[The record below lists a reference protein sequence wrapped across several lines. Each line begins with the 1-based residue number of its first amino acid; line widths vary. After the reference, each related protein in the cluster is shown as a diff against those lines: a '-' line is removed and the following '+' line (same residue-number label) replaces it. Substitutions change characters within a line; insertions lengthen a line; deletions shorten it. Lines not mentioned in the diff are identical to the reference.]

1 MDLNK
6 LKKIEY
12 RSYNIVVEDFENNII
27 YDGSQLSSQ
36 YIANNYNVLG
46 NSILVFRGGMSLSP
60 AEMIDIKDIQRE
72 SHLAEILISSDD
84 SLHIIIEE
92 FDIQP
97 PNLEIEYY
105 RLRLLTLII
114 LEKLNLKGIKAQRK
128 GTDIYIG
135 EKKLNVAIASVGVTN
150 SKIHFGL
157 NVGSSGFPQ
166 HVTAI
171 GLLELEFED
180 SQLKEW
186 IISIVKQYIDELQM
200 VKEDVSKTKS
210 I

>member
-1 MDLNK
+1 M
-6 LKKIEY
+6 KKIEY
-12 RSYNIVVEDFENNII
+12 RSYNIVVEDFKNNII

-84 SLHIIIEE
+84 SLHVIIEE

-105 RLRLLTLII
+105 RLRLLTLLI
-114 LEKLNLKGIKAQRK
+114 LEQLNLKGIKIQRK

-157 NVGSSGFPQ
+157 NVGNSGFPQ
-166 HVTAI
+166 HVNAI
-171 GLLELEFED
+171 GLLELEFKD
-180 SQLKEW
+180 NQLKEW
-186 IISIVKQYIDELQM
+186 IISVVKQYIDEVQM

>member
-36 YIANNYNVLG
+36 YTANNYNVLG

-84 SLHIIIEE
+84 SLHVIIEE

-97 PNLEIEYY
+97 PNLEIEY
-105 RLRLLTLII
+105 
-114 LEKLNLKGIKAQRK
+114 
-128 GTDIYIG
+128 
-135 EKKLNVAIASVGVTN
+135 
-150 SKIHFGL
+150 
-157 NVGSSGFPQ
+157 
-166 HVTAI
+166 
-171 GLLELEFED
+171 
-180 SQLKEW
+180 
-186 IISIVKQYIDELQM
+186 
-200 VKEDVSKTKS
+200 
-210 I
+210 

>member
-1 MDLNK
+1 MDLIK

-12 RSYNIVVEDFENNII
+12 RSYNIVVEDFKNNII

-36 YIANNYNVLG
+36 YIANNYNVIG

-60 AEMIDIKDIQRE
+60 AEMVDIKDIQRE

-84 SLHIIIEE
+84 SLHVIIEE

-105 RLRLLTLII
+105 RLRLLTSII

-128 GTDIYIG
+128 GTDIYIS

-157 NVGSSGFPQ
+157 NVGNSGFPQ

-180 SQLKEW
+180 NQLKEW
-186 IISIVKQYIDELQM
+186 ITSIVKQYVDEVQL

>member
-1 MDLNK
+1 M
-6 LKKIEY
+6 KKSEY
-12 RSYNIVVEDFENNII
+12 QSYNIVVEDFKNSIV

-36 YIANNYNVLG
+36 YIANNYDVLG

-60 AEMIDIKDIQRE
+60 AEMVDIKDIQRE
-72 SHLAEILISSDD
+72 SHLAEILISSSD

-105 RLRLLTLII
+105 RLRLLILII
-114 LEKLNLKGIKAQRK
+114 LEKLNAKGIKAQRK

-150 SKIHFGL
+150 SKIHLGL

-171 GLLELEFED
+171 GLLELKFED
-180 SQLKEW
+180 NQLKEW
-186 IISIVKQYIDELQM
+186 IISVIKQYVDEVQM
-200 VKEDVSKTKS
+200 VKEDVAKTKS

>member
-1 MDLNK
+1 M
-6 LKKIEY
+6 KKIEY
-12 RSYNIVVEDFENNII
+12 QSYNIIIEDFKNNII

-36 YIANNYNVLG
+36 YIANNYDVLG

-60 AEMIDIKDIQRE
+60 AEMVDIKDIQRE

-84 SLHIIIEE
+84 SLHIIVEE
-92 FDIQP
+92 FDTQP

-114 LEKLNLKGIKAQRK
+114 LEKLDLKGIKAQRK

-135 EKKLNVAIASVGVTN
+135 EKKLNVAIASVGVSN

-157 NVGSSGFPQ
+157 NVGNSGFPH
-166 HVTAI
+166 HVNAI
-171 GLLELEFED
+171 GLLELEFKD
-180 SQLKEW
+180 NQLKEW
-186 IISIVKQYIDELQM
+186 IMSVVKQYIDEVQM

>member
-1 MDLNK
+1 MNK
-6 LKKIEY
+6 FEY
-12 RSYNIVVEDFENNII
+12 RSYNIVVEDFENNIV

-36 YIANNYNVLG
+36 YIANNYSVLG

-60 AEMIDIKDIQRE
+60 NEMVDIKDIQRE

-84 SLHIIIEE
+84 SVHMIVEE
-92 FDIQP
+92 FDMQP

-114 LEKLNLKGIKAQRK
+114 LEKLGAKGIIAQRR

-150 SKIHFGL
+150 SKIHLGL
-157 NVGSSGFPQ
+157 NVGRTGFPE
-166 HVTAI
+166 HVSAI
-171 GLLELEFED
+171 GLLELEFEE
-180 SQLKEW
+180 SKLKDW
-186 IISIVKQYIDELQM
+186 MISIVKQYIDEVLM

>member
-1 MDLNK
+1 M
-6 LKKIEY
+6 KKIEY

>member
-1 MDLNK
+1 MDLIK
-6 LKKIEY
+6 LKKSEY
-12 RSYNIVVEDFENNII
+12 RSYNIVVEDFKNNII

-36 YIANNYNVLG
+36 YIANNYDVLG
-46 NSILVFRGGMSLSP
+46 NSILLFRGGMSLSP
-60 AEMIDIKDIQRE
+60 AEMVDIKDIQRE

-84 SLHIIIEE
+84 SLHVIVEE

-114 LEKLNLKGIKAQRK
+114 LEKLNIKGIKAQRK
-128 GTDIYIG
+128 GTDIYID

-157 NVGSSGFPQ
+157 NIGNSGFPQ
-166 HVTAI
+166 HVNAI
-171 GLLELEFED
+171 GLLELGFKEN
-180 SQLKEW
+180 QLKEW
-186 IISIVKQYIDELQM
+186 IISVVKQYIDEIQM